1 MKTLLKSALLLGLS
15 MLIISC
21 STEKK
26 IELFNGQDL
35 NNWKIVVGSEDGEPK
50 DLFYVEDG
58 LMNTGGDPFGY
69 IQTKESFS
77 NFKLH
82 LEWRWTEEPSNSG
95 VLLNVQGP
103 ELIFPHCVEAQ
114 LMHGKAGDF
123 VLMGKGA
130 AITVKDSTY
139 LVTSEEKRY
148 LAIPKFEESS
158 EKAPGE
164 WNSYDITSKD
174 GSLELYVNG
183 VLQNKGTGMTL
194 TEGNIAL
201 QSEGGPMQFRN
212 IYLLPL

>member
-15 MLIISC
+15 LLVLSC
-21 STEKK
+21 STDNK

-35 NNWKIVVGSEDGEPK
+35 DNWNIIVDSEDGEPK

-58 LMNTGGDPFGY
+58 LMNTIGDPFGY
-69 IQTKESFS
+69 LRTKESYS
-77 NFKLH
+77 NYKLH

-148 LAIPKFEESS
+148 LGIPKFEESS
-158 EKAPGE
+158 ENPAGE

-174 GSLELYVNG
+174 GSLELFVNG
-183 VLQNKGTGMTL
+183 VLQNKGTGMTN

-212 IYLLPL
+212 IYLQPL

>member
-15 MLIISC
+15 LAVLSC
-21 STEKK
+21 STENK

-35 NNWKIVVGSEDGEPK
+35 DNWNIIVGSEDGEPK

-58 LMNTGGDPFGY
+58 LMNTLGDPFGY
-69 IQTKESFS
+69 IRTKESYS

-95 VLLNVQGP
+95 VLLNVQGKDM
-103 ELIFPHCVEAQ
+103 IFPHCVEAQ

-158 EKAPGE
+158 EKPAGE
-164 WNSYDITSKD
+164 WNTYEITSKD
-174 GSLELYVNG
+174 GTLELFVNG
-183 VLQNKGTGMTL
+183 VLQNKGTGMSL

-212 IYLLPL
+212 IYLQPL

>member
-15 MLIISC
+15 LVILSC

-35 NNWKIVVGSEDGEPK
+35 DNWNIIVDSEDGEPK

-58 LMNTGGDPFGY
+58 LMNTIGDPFGY
-69 IQTKESFS
+69 IRTKESYS
-77 NFKLH
+77 NYKLH

-95 VLLNVQGP
+95 VLLNVQGKDI
-103 ELIFPHCVEAQ
+103 IFPHCVEAQ

-130 AITVKDSTY
+130 AITVQDSTY

-158 EKAPGE
+158 EKPAGD
-164 WNSYDITSKD
+164 WNTYEITSKD
-174 GSLELYVNG
+174 GTLELVVNG
-183 VLQNKGTGMTL
+183 ILQNKGTGMSL

-212 IYLLPL
+212 IYLQAL

>member
-1 MKTLLKSALLLGLS
+1 MKTLLKSALLLVLS
-15 MLIISC
+15 LVVLSC

-35 NNWKIVVGSEDGEPK
+35 DNWNIIVDSEDGEPK

-58 LMNTGGDPFGY
+58 LMNTIGDPFGY
-69 IQTKESFS
+69 IRTKESYS
-77 NFKLH
+77 NYKLH

-139 LVTSEEKRY
+139 LVTSEERRY
-148 LAIPKFEESS
+148 LAIQKFEESS
-158 EKAPGE
+158 ENPAGE

-174 GSLELYVNG
+174 GILELYVNS

-212 IYLLPL
+212 IYLQPL

>member
-1 MKTLLKSALLLGLS
+1 MKTLLKSALLLGFSLAV
-15 MLIISC
+15 LSC
-21 STEKK
+21 STENK

-35 NNWKIVVGSEDGEPK
+35 DNWNIIVDSEDGEPK

-58 LMNTGGDPFGY
+58 LMNTLGDPFGY
-69 IQTKESFS
+69 IRTKESYS

-95 VLLNVQGP
+95 VLLNVQGKDM
-103 ELIFPHCVEAQ
+103 IFPHCVEAQ

-158 EKAPGE
+158 EKPAGE
-164 WNSYDITSKD
+164 WNTYEITSKD
-174 GSLELYVNG
+174 GTLELYVNG
-183 VLQNKGTGMTL
+183 VLQNKGTGMSL

-212 IYLLPL
+212 IYLQPL

>member
-1 MKTLLKSALLLGLS
+1 MKTLLKSGALLCLTLV
-15 MLIISC
+15 LFSC
-21 STEKK
+21 STENK

-35 NNWKIVVGSEDGEPK
+35 DNWNIVVASEDGEPN

-58 LMNTGGDPFGY
+58 IMNTLGDPFGY
-69 IQTKESFS
+69 IRTKESFS
-77 NFKLH
+77 NYKLH
-82 LEWRWTEEPSNSG
+82 VEWRWTEEPSNSG

-130 AITVKDSTY
+130 AITVNDSTY

-158 EKAPGE
+158 EKPAGE

-174 GSLELYVNG
+174 GTLELHVNG
-183 VLQNKGTGMTL
+183 VLQNSGTGMTL

-201 QSEGGPMQFRN
+201 QSEGGPMQFKN
-212 IYLLPL
+212 IYLQPL

>member
-1 MKTLLKSALLLGLS
+1 MKTLLKSALLLVLS
-15 MLIISC
+15 LVVLSC

-35 NNWKIVVGSEDGEPK
+35 DNWNIIVDSEDGEPK

-58 LMNTGGDPFGY
+58 LMNTLGDPFGY
-69 IQTKESFS
+69 IRTKESYS
-77 NFKLH
+77 NYKLH

-139 LVTSEEKRY
+139 LVTSEERRY
-148 LAIPKFEESS
+148 LAIQKFEESS
-158 EKAPGE
+158 ENPAGE

-174 GSLELYVNG
+174 GILELYVNS

-212 IYLLPL
+212 IYLQPL

>member
-15 MLIISC
+15 LAVLSC
-21 STEKK
+21 STENK

-35 NNWKIVVGSEDGEPK
+35 DNWSIIVGSEDGEPK

-58 LMNTGGDPFGY
+58 LINTLGDPFGY
-69 IQTKESFS
+69 IRTKESYS

-95 VLLNVQGP
+95 VLLNVQGKDM
-103 ELIFPHCVEAQ
+103 IFPHCVEAQ

-130 AITVKDSTY
+130 VITVKDSTY

-158 EKAPGE
+158 EKPAGE
-164 WNSYDITSKD
+164 WNTYEITSKD
-174 GSLELYVNG
+174 GTLELYVNG
-183 VLQNKGTGMTL
+183 VLQNKGTGMSL

-212 IYLLPL
+212 IYLQAL